1 MRVRRN
7 LCVGLFLLLCAPL
20 GAAAQVPGGLA
31 APDLQMP
38 AWTYCAPAGSPQM
51 ACFDQAGV
59 QQLLR
64 LQAAAQYGVR
74 LNELRL
80 TLEDR
85 TAALIHELEGAQA
98 SYAALQAVIMER
110 NTGLAE
116 QLAEARADAERY
128 RGRLERRRIWPW
140 VTLGLGLV
148 GGAVFGRLVAR

>member
-1 MRVRRN
+1 MR
-7 LCVGLFLLLCAPL
+7 GLPLTLLLLLCAPL
-20 GAAAQVPGGLA
+20 TASAQGAATLT

-38 AWTYCAPAGSPQM
+38 AWTYCAPAGAPAL

-64 LQAAAQYGVR
+64 LQAAAQYGLR

-85 TAALIHELEGAQA
+85 TAALIRELEGAQA

-110 NTGLAE
+110 NTGLSE
-116 QLAEARADAERY
+116 QLADARADAERY
-128 RGRLERRRIWPW
+128 RGRVERRRIWPW

-148 GGAVFGRLVAR
+148 GGAVFGGLVAR

>member
-1 MRVRRN
+1 MTSLRTLVVA
-7 LCVGLFLLLCAPL
+7 LGVLLCAPL

-38 AWTYCAPAGSPQM
+38 AWTYCAPTGAPVL

-85 TAALIHELEGAQA
+85 TAALIRELESAQA

-110 NTGLAE
+110 NTGLSE
-116 QLAEARADAERY
+116 QLADARADAERY
-128 RGRLERRRIWPW
+128 RGRVERRRVWPW

-148 GGAVFGRLVAR
+148 GGAVFGGLVAR